1 MSTPEDKKPWM
12 DIFKN
17 KNKEVK
23 QEEAPSIES
32 AVTYYSTSDG
42 QIYIDINISDYNEN
56 TMSNFAKMISAIS
69 TIRFQIETL
78 KIIKESLIES
88 GNQDVFESL
97 VEKMVSETEKD
108 QQFLEKYAQAYE
120 ENVKQE
126 DQPWIKPSQVI
137 TD

>member
-1 MSTPEDKKPWM
+1 MSTPKDKKPWM

-17 KNKEVK
+17 KNKEVE